1 MKVTRV
7 PVEMLGVSGDVMS
20 VRTAALMP
28 NDEIVTSG
36 VRFLSEGMKVRR
48 MQANN
53 P

>member
-1 MKVTRV
+1 
-7 PVEMLGVSGDVMS
+7 MLGVAGDSMRLRS
-20 VRTAALMP
+20 AALAA